1 MEFWARFCFD
11 LECLH
16 EEPLATN
23 LSILSV
29 SPEMKD
35 DTHNHFQHNLL
46 STMYGFCCEVNKV
59 FHYTEIF
66 SAQYTYSLGSIQ
78 IYLYFPLDP
87 CFYSNRQVLY
97 TDSKLF
103 I

>member
-16 EEPLATN
+16 EEPLAAN

-35 DTHNHFQHNLL
+35 DTHNHFQH
-46 STMYGFCCEVNKV
+46 
-59 FHYTEIF
+59 I
-66 SAQYTYSLGSIQ
+66 
-78 IYLYFPLDP
+78 
-87 CFYSNRQVLY
+87 
-97 TDSKLF
+97 
-103 I
+103 